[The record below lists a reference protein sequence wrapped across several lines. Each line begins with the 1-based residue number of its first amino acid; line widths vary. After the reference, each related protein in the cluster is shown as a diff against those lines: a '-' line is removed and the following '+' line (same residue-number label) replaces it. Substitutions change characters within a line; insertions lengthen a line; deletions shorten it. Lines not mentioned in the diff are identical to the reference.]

1 MDYSGPFLFI
11 HTMINP
17 CTKAAIGER
26 RRRWA
31 SAWPAGSGHLAMLGS
46 RKRGGLIVVDLHA
59 HAHLDTNGVSV
70 QQLEI

>member
-1 MDYSGPFLFI
+1 MKIVASK
-11 HTMINP
+11 HTYMQTAVSSLH
-17 CTKAAIGER
+17 C
-26 RRRWA
+26 WA
-31 SAWPAGSGHLAMLGS
+31 SVWPAGSGQLGS